1 MDNFDLKKYLVE
13 NKVTTNSKMLSEA
26 TEAEEIVLKIKNGE
40 LRDLAT
46 MPADEE
52 LAKEVLA
59 LLNKPENKD
68 VKVKF
73 DAIAKKSKNKLE
85 EGALKNTLL
94 GALVA
99 LSSIAAYNVATPSQ
113 DIPGPDIELTDQG
126 QMNRELDGYKDDY
139 KTQHSAMKSAGYDEE
154 LMQDLEKFGDG
165 ASAQDLSNP
174 AKLLQALKRHDVNS
188 ANYGDFS
195 K

>member
-99 LSSIAAYNVATPSQ
+99 LSSMAAYNVATPSQ
-113 DIPGPDIELTDQG
+113 DVSGPDIELTDQG

-139 KTQHSAMKSAGYDEE
+139 KTQHSAMKSAGYDKE

-174 AKLLQALKRHDVNS
+174 AKLLKVLKRHDVSS

-195 K
+195 S

>member
-13 NKVTTNSKMLSEA
+13 NKATTNSKMLSEA
-26 TEAEEIVLKIKNGE
+26 TEAEDIVLKIKNGE

-99 LSSIAAYNVATPSQ
+99 LSSMAAYNVATPSQ
-113 DIPGPDIELTDQG
+113 DISGPDIELTDQG
-126 QMNRELDGYKDDY
+126 QMDRELDGYKDDY
-139 KTQHSAMKSAGYDEE
+139 KTQHSAMKSAGYDKE
-154 LMQDLEKFGDG
+154 LMQDLENFSDG
-165 ASAQDLSNP
+165 KPVKNP
-174 AKLLQALKRHDVNS
+174 QKLLKILKRHDINS

-195 K
+195 S